1 VVDVQALLEA
11 SFEHA
16 PETCL
21 FHQRD
26 LLLVKSKINGLG
38 TVLLKCWMIRI
49 SELLEVW
56 LKEFCCI

>member
-1 VVDVQALLEA
+1 MYRH
-11 SFEHA
+11 SWRPFEHV
-16 PETCL
+16 PEICL
-21 FHQRD
+21 FPQRD
-26 LLLVKSKINGLG
+26 FLLVKSKTSGLG